1 MLIKS
6 DANAS
11 SVRMKLTEWQCKRV
25 VKWSAVTH
33 LRSAGVAIRP
43 MS

>member
-6 DANAS
+6 DANAWVS
-11 SVRMKLTEWQCKRV
+11 SRKLTEWQCNQV
-25 VKWSAVTH
+25 VKWSAVTR
-33 LRSAGVAIRP
+33 LRSAGVSLQP